1 MITRQRA
8 IQSTKLILIL
18 SVLSFWFV
26 LVNSGPTITGG
37 LLVYEVGTANVGL
50 ASADYDKM
58 ISAQN
63 RILQTLRKE
72 ITDTIK
78 ANR

>member
-1 MITRQRA
+1 M
-8 IQSTKLILIL
+8 
-18 SVLSFWFV
+18 LSFWFV
-26 LVNSGPTITGG
+26 LLNSGPTMAGG
-37 LLVYEVGTANVGL
+37 LLVYEVGTADVGL
-50 ASADYDKM
+50 ASAGYDKM

-63 RILQTLRKE
+63 RILHKLSKE

>member
-8 IQSTKLILIL
+8 IRSTKLILIL

-26 LVNSGPTITGG
+26 LLNSGPTMAGS
-37 LLVYEVGTANVGL
+37 LLVYEVGTADVGL
-50 ASADYDKM
+50 ASAGYDKM

>member
-26 LVNSGPTITGG
+26 LLNSGPTMAGG
-37 LLVYEVGTANVGL
+37 LLVYEVGTADVGL
-50 ASADYDKM
+50 ASAGYDKM
-58 ISAQN
+58 INAQN
-63 RILQTLRKE
+63 RIVHKLSKE